1 MAPSWSVRNFFI
13 QQSVVVQTTSAGP
26 GTTMKTARKPSIIAI
41 STVFLSI
48 ILHTNAIS
56 PVNKLDKNIVTLYQ
70 SIDFN
75 GQEPPAYD
83 VFRHGLVG
91 YSHLQQS
98 HKLSEKG
105 ILTLIDFRKSAN
117 SKRLWV
123 IDIIKKKLLFHSLT
137 AHGRNTGDVFASK
150 FSNKHNSH
158 QSSLGF
164 YITGNTYIG
173 KHGISLKLL
182 GIESGINDQ
191 AEARAIVMHGAD
203 YVSDEYIRKFGR
215 LGRSFGC
222 PAVPM
227 ELHKK
232 IITTLAGGTCLFI
245 YYPDSEYLAKT
256 HLKGSE
262 ISAHLTR

>member
-1 MAPSWSVRNFFI
+1 M
-13 QQSVVVQTTSAGP
+13 
-26 GTTMKTARKPSIIAI
+26 ARKRRIITFCTI
-41 STVFLSI
+41 LLLSA
-48 ILHTNAIS
+48 LRCHATL
-56 PVNKLDKNIVTLYQ
+56 PDEKLIKNIDALYQ
-70 SIDFN
+70 AMDFS

-83 VFRHGLVG
+83 VFRHGLLG
-91 YSHLQQS
+91 YFYLQQS

-123 IDIIKKKLLFHSLT
+123 LDIIKKKLLYLALT
-137 AHGRNTGDVFASK
+137 AHGQNTGEVFASK

-164 YITGNTYIG
+164 YITGNTYVG

-182 GIESGINDQ
+182 GVKSGINDQ

-203 YVSDEYIRKFGR
+203 YVSDEYIKKFGR

-227 ELHKK
+227 ELHKQ
-232 IITTLAGGTCLFI
+232 IITALAGGTCLFI
-245 YYPDSEYLAKT
+245 YYPDKEYLSKT
-256 HLKGSE
+256 KVKV
-262 ISAHLTR
+262 TV